1 MAMGDSRRV
10 SFNQTLEQS
19 GCPQNLL
26 QTKLLIQKIQKYQMK
41 MFADTIKLVSVSL
54 QGHVGTSTLKIATQN
69 ALTDTLKHAGMVPG
83 VKE

>member
-1 MAMGDSRRV
+1 
-10 SFNQTLEQS
+10 
-19 GCPQNLL
+19 
-26 QTKLLIQKIQKYQMK
+26 

-54 QGHVGTSTLKIATQN
+54 QGHVGTNTLKKSVMSKIATQN